1 MLELNTQAAI
11 TTEKMAFTSTNHG
24 LRQLNVG
31 IALMLSASATAGY
44 NASQINSLLVLPE
57 CESSP

>member
-1 MLELNTQAAI
+1 MASTQ
-11 TTEKMAFTSTNHG
+11 TNKG

-31 IALMLSASATAGY
+31 IVLMLSASATAGY

-57 CESSP
+57 CESLEPAEIHDFNTN